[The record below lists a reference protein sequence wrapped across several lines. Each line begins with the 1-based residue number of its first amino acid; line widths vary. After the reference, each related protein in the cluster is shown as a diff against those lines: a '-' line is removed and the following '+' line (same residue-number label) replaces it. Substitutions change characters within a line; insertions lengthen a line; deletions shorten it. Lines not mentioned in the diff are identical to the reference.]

1 MDNINLNFTDL
12 TEVGYSQ
19 PKMGLSKGLEDA
31 AFNMPG
37 GPDKINFYN
46 QLATDDEKQT
56 FMNLMQIY
64 NKEKARVERIDQSQ
78 DEILRLLKKE
88 WRKLRRD
95 KAGVA
100 KPVTLSE
107 SLASTGATSSLTTD
121 GGGGMKGGGLI
132 DYMQDW
138 NRLKHPSP
146 KDDPS
151 YTKEDLVDDFEEDPV
166 FSPKVMEIGAIDR
179 VIFIVGTYIIRAIIL
194 FMIEWGINSYMIT
207 TFQQCFT
214 TYAVGYVS
222 LFLVWVLIANIN
234 ENKYEENVLLNS
246 LFYYI
251 NLHGKSGKWRII
263 VHIVIQFMLLPLMFI
278 IKHQKAPIDQ
288 DSFEQKRAI
297 YDAISNFTFFIWLM
311 TTVVASRF

>member
-100 KPVTLSE
+100 KPAALSE
-107 SLASTGATSSLTTD
+107 SLASTKATSSLTAE
-121 GGGGMKGGGLI
+121 GGMKGGGLI

-166 FSPKVMEIGAIDR
+166 FSPKVMEIGAVDR

-263 VHIVIQFMLLPLMFI
+263 VHIIIQFMLLPLMFI